1 MPSGPVSDAFWKRE
15 EAFLPPP
22 SGDPKKA
29 YIRRKGS
36 TLHLEEGV
44 AEVEAR
50 LKLEENQTGIG
61 AAKIAR
67 SWDDGLGQKKL
78 NGKYLM
84 RGKVS
89 RGSALQGKVFHG
101 P

>member
-1 MPSGPVSDAFWKRE
+1 M
-15 EAFLPPP
+15 
-22 SGDPKKA
+22 
-29 YIRRKGS
+29 
-36 TLHLEEGV
+36 

-50 LKLEENQTGIG
+50 LRLEENQTGIR
-61 AAKIAR
+61 AAKIPR

-84 RGKVS
+84 RGEVS
-89 RGSALQGKVFHG
+89 RDGAVWGKDFNG